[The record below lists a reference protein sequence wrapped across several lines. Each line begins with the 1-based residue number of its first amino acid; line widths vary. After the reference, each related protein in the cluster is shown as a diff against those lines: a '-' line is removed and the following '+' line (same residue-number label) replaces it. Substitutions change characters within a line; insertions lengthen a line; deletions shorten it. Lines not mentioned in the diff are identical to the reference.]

1 MVTLAVSM
9 TLFNDKINL
18 ASRAGETKNRTSRSR
33 CGYKYLLY
41 CKIKLNHFHSSPSFE
56 SKISSRSF
64 SNSFLIFLIRRR
76 NSSRLTFKLSN
87 YSVLKILRLSLRLSL
102 LSSVEPSKDS
112 MSCLNLSA
120 WSVIAVLNDSRISL
134 ICSSSATNFPKDLF
148 SLI

>member
-1 MVTLAVSM
+1 M
-9 TLFNDKINL
+9 TLFNDKLNL
-18 ASRAGETKNRTSRSR
+18 ASQAGETKTRTSRSR

-41 CKIKLNHFHSSPSFE
+41 YNIKLNHFHSSPSFE

-64 SNSFLIFLIRRR
+64 SNSFLISLIRRR

-87 YSVLKILRLSLRLSL
+87 HSVLKLFRLSLRLSL

-134 ICSSSATNFPKDLF
+134 ICSLSTTNFPKDLL
-148 SLI
+148 SLM